1 MTSQIAIALVLL
13 VGAPLLARSL
23 EALGRVSPGFD
34 PAGVLTLRLTL
45 PESRYATGQQ
55 QADFFDT
62 LAARVRGLRGVAAAG
77 VVNTPPLGGMAPGTT
92 FGVGGAAPPPAAD
105 RPVADIRTAD
115 PGALAA
121 LGIPLLSGRGFADTD
136 RPGTPLVVLVNRT
149 LARKFF
155 GSETPVGRRLD
166 VAYGPPEAQ
175 APVTIAGVVGDVRL
189 TSLDEPARPTIYYPT
204 RQSPNSL
211 MPLVAKASP
220 DAPPLLPIIR
230 DELRR
235 LDPNIPIERP
245 ATLESLLARSF
256 EGRRLPML
264 FLGPFA
270 LAALALA
277 AVGVYGVLAL
287 AVRERTREIGIRI
300 ALGARASDIR
310 RLVLGRAALLTG
322 AGLTAGAG
330 AALIATRA
338 LKSLLFGV
346 APTDTITFAA
356 VAAGVAAVAIAASW
370 LPARRATRID
380 PMTTL
385 RSEEENRW
393 PRPDG
398 APGNDP

>member
-1 MTSQIAIALVLL
+1 MPRWDSTSSAPSAAGERIPRIAEALGGRAFAFAAAVSAAVGIAFGLLPGAWRTGNLAAGLSGGDRTTAGRSATFWKAALVASQVAIALVLL
-13 VGAPLLARSL
+13 VGAGLLARSL

-34 PAGVLTLRLTL
+34 PAGVLTLRMTL

-55 QADFFDT
+55 QAEFFET
-62 LAARVRGLRGVAAAG
+62 LATRVRGLPGVAAAG
-77 VVNTPPLGGMAPGTT
+77 AVNTPPLGGMGPGTT
-92 FGVGGAAPPPAAD
+92 FAVVGAPAPPAAD

-121 LGIPLLSGRGFADTD
+121 LGIPLLSGRGIADTD
-136 RPGTPLVVLVNRT
+136 RAGTPPVVLVNRS
-149 LARKFF
+149 LARRFF
-155 GSETPVGRRLD
+155 GNETPVGRRLE
-166 VAYGPPEAQ
+166 VAYGPPDAL

-211 MPLVAKASP
+211 MTLVVKAAR

-277 AVGVYGVLAL
+277 AGESTASSAL
-287 AVRERTREIGIRI
+287 AVRASGPGRSASGSRS
-300 ALGARASDIR
+300 ARARATSGASCSD
-310 RLVLGRAALLTG
+310 
-322 AGLTAGAG
+322 
-330 AALIATRA
+330 
-338 LKSLLFGV
+338 
-346 APTDTITFAA
+346 
-356 VAAGVAAVAIAASW
+356 
-370 LPARRATRID
+370 ARR
-380 PMTTL
+380 
-385 RSEEENRW
+385 S
-393 PRPDG
+393 
-398 APGNDP
+398 